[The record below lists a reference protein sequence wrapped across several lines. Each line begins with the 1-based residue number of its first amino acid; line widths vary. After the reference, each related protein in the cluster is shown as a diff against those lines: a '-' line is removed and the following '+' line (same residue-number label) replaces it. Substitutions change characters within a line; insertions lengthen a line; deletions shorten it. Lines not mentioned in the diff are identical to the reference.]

1 MEIWSKVWPFLVA
14 ILFFGLLISIHELGH
29 FTFAKLFKVKVNEF
43 ALGMGPALFKK
54 KKGETTYA
62 LRLLPI
68 GGYVSMEGEDSES
81 EDENAFNRKK
91 VWQKLII
98 VAAGAIMNLILGVL
112 IVAICLSM
120 DDLVG
125 TTQILNFQENAISQ
139 QTGLEEG
146 DILLEIDGRKV
157 FSDMDINFLMT
168 RSDDGIF
175 DMTVRRDGKKVEL
188 EGVTFH
194 TQKQDGYTLITYDFV
209 ILGKE
214 TTVFNVLTTAVK
226 QTASITRLVWLSLFD
241 LVTGRFG
248 LADLSG
254 PVGTVN
260 ILADVTS
267 SAVESRA
274 NLISALT
281 LMAFVSIN
289 IGVFNLL
296 PVPALDGGR
305 LFFLIIEGIR
315 RKPIKPKYEG
325 YIHGA
330 GLVLLLLLMVAV
342 TFNDIV
348 NLIRNPWL
356 MPSACRLRALLPM
369 LLCTRLWRVATRS
382 L

>member
-43 ALGMGPALFKK
+43 ALGMGPAIFKK

-68 GGYVSMEGEDSES
+68 GGYVSMEGEDKES
-81 EDENAFNRKK
+81 SDENAFNRKK
-91 VWQKLII
+91 VWQKIII
-98 VAAGAIMNLILGVL
+98 VAAGAIMNLILGVV
-112 IVAICLSM
+112 IVATCLAM

-125 TTQILNFQENAISQ
+125 TTEILQFEENAISH
-139 QTGLEEG
+139 QTGLEAG
-146 DILLEIDGRKV
+146 DRILEIDGHKV
-157 FSDMDINFLMT
+157 FSDMDISFLMT

-175 DMTVRRDGKKVEL
+175 DMVVRRDGEKVDL
-188 EGVTFH
+188 EGVTFK
-194 TQKQDGYTLITYDFV
+194 TQKEDGYTIISYDFV

-214 TTVFNVLTTAVK
+214 TTFLNVVSTAVK
-226 QTASITRLVWLSLFD
+226 QTISIGRLVWLSLFD
-241 LVTGRFG
+241 LVTGKFG
-248 LADLSG
+248 LSDLSG

-267 SAVESRA
+267 SAVESKA

-281 LMAFVSIN
+281 LMSFVSIN
-289 IGVFNLL
+289 IGIFNLL
-296 PVPALDGGR
+296 PLPALDGGR

-315 RKPIKPKYEG
+315 RKPINPKYEG

-330 GLVLLLLLMVAV
+330 GLALLLLLMVAV

-348 NLIRNPWL
+348 NLIRN
-356 MPSACRLRALLPM
+356 
-369 LLCTRLWRVATRS
+369 
-382 L
+382 